1 LDVSTTSTEC
11 PSMTTVTGRT
21 DSERNAPQ
29 GRPKDQYKKIRKDGV
44 RRKRKSRVAESLKTE
59 SRERLKTSEK
69 EENYQS
75 EPTVPITAIAEQKD
89 RRYR

>member
-1 LDVSTTSTEC
+1 
-11 PSMTTVTGRT
+11 MTTITGRT
-21 DSERNAPQ
+21 DSERNAQ
-29 GRPKDQYKKIRKDGV
+29 GSPKKIRKDGV

-69 EENYQS
+69 EENQS

-89 RRYR
+89 RPHV

>member
-1 LDVSTTSTEC
+1 
-11 PSMTTVTGRT
+11 MTTVTGRT
-21 DSERNAPQ
+21 DSERNAQ
-29 GRPKDQYKKIRKDGV
+29 GSPKDQYKKIRKDGV

-69 EENYQS
+69 EENHQS